1 MAAYESDGCGIGGK
15 LRKRLFRRAPATP
28 YDRPQAAACP
38 AQPLPAEPR
47 GNGWLSRLVDPA
59 TRIISWSASRIFPSS
74 VFQKRLGAPPAA
86 PPEAKQRPVE
96 EVIKEP
102 STNSLHEVQEHLS
115 DGKNAVNSSNAGSAQ
130 HGTSSHV
137 DGVFEL
143 EQLLKQK
150 TFTRTEFDHLTQLLH
165 SRIVEP
171 NAREVAVNSE
181 NIEITNVRGQTNNAV
196 EVNVLQP
203 ASSYEIEMPT
213 IPGEANKK
221 QQCANDVSQ
230 PMSSFNNKD
239 KRVASE
245 QERRES
251 TKEEAASPTK
261 IAKTHMSS
269 RFFKSS
275 ASLSVQNKLFRD
287 DRAMPIGTPYA
298 RKPSNH
304 SLVLR
309 TAVRNSEP
317 VETRRNSLL
326 SSGIYGRSAI
336 YKMSRSPYFKPC
348 SMANLGG
355 DRSSLDDY
363 GCPSMSENITHSGGR
378 QTFKR
383 GRSLLEDD
391 IGSSGPTRR
400 THQKSNLMSPLASPY
415 LSRGNSLPSSS
426 TCVDQGSVT
435 LNQKLLHLNE
445 QENDHSEFQTVE
457 NSGVPSVP
465 LPPQSSEMARKIL
478 QQPDKLVTSPKG
490 QSSNL
495 KIDMDES
502 PFLLTHNMLHG
513 QALKSMEEIDMSKF
527 LNVQKNGSLKSPS
540 DSHQKCFGNT
550 ISQKQDKSEENGS
563 TKSAVKGVRFA
574 STNSVLEKPNNVSGR
589 EAKPST
595 TTAHFVVSGAATT
608 TSQRKPSFQMSAPED
623 LVELDDDSDDIKDSP
638 STATIVG
645 NKPLLISKCE
655 ITHEKPK
662 LEKSM
667 KSSSNNIRTS
677 MGVSDRDSTKIS
689 NGLGMEKMNGFFFSA
704 APASTISSQVSL
716 MVSNFTTSLMKSAP
730 QCEETPAPTFKADLV
745 ELASGSASTAAGASG
760 LGFSNATTATVLQG
774 SKGEVVQTSKG
785 GDLFNAFGNAALP
798 AVSVF
803 GAFRTSEL
811 NDGITSSTAIS
822 SALVAPSMTLGASFA
837 PGFSTSTSMAPN
849 SSATI
854 SSDAPIFSTIPSFQ
868 FGASGSFG
876 ASNAVTSSTEKSEST
891 NLVGESVKSSVF
903 SVSSSAPLLGTSAA
917 FSSTRSNSSA
927 VLTPSIFASTSNSSS
942 ALPAPAL
949 FSTATGGSSAMSLS
963 SGFSTSTSMAPSSAA
978 TISSAAP
985 ILTTIPSFQFGAS
998 GSFGGAST
1006 VTSSTEK
1013 SDSTNLV
1020 GEPVKSSAFSVSS
1033 SAPLGTSAALSNTR
1047 SNSSAVLTPSI
1058 FASTSNSSSAL
1069 PAPALFGTTTG
1080 SSAVS
1085 MSSGFSTSSNGFSGF
1100 GSSPQ
1105 SGGANS
1111 LFSSNSSQNLTVFGT
1126 TAESSFSTQPA
1137 QSGTGMSHALPI
1149 SSSNTF
1155 DSSIP
1160 TTMFGLSGTS
1170 SSGSA
1175 SSSFGFSTPGLEPL
1189 GSSSGFSFPTATG
1202 SSSSSGSSSTLPP
1215 AKSFVSSTGL
1225 FTISTLSAGGSSSSH
1240 VWSTPFGSSG
1250 FSFAANTISS
1260 ANSSGN
1266 LSLVAGTGTGLFKS
1280 TSHSAQSSPSGSIFA
1295 STTFSP
1301 ATGLPFGSAPSSG
1314 SSPFMFG
1321 SSSGSVSSFTS
1332 VGSTTSLISLVQP
1345 VFGAPNQTSGLNS
1358 GSPGN
1363 DQMNVEDSMADDSVQ
1378 SSVLPAVKFGQPTNT
1393 PASPNFVFG
1402 SPATPGGTTTFQ
1414 FGSQQNNFMPQSPS
1428 PFQPAGNLE
1437 FAAGGSFSLGSSGG
1451 GDTSGRRTVKVR
1463 RDKHR
1468 KR

>member
-1 MAAYESDGCGIGGK
+1 MAAYESDGGGIGGK
-15 LRKRLFRRAPATP
+15 FRKRLFRRAPATP
-28 YDRPQAAACP
+28 YDRPQAAARP

-59 TRIISWSASRIFPSS
+59 TRIISWSASRLFPSS

-86 PPEAKQRPVE
+86 PPEANQRPVE

-245 QERRES
+245 HERRER
-251 TKEEAASPTK
+251 TKEEAASSTK
-261 IAKTHMSS
+261 IAKIHMSS

-426 TCVDQGSVT
+426 TRVDQGSVT

-495 KIDMDES
+495 KIDMEES

-540 DSHQKCFGNT
+540 DSHQKSFGNT

-608 TSQRKPSFQMSAPED
+608 TSQKKPSFQMSAPED

-667 KSSSNNIRTS
+667 KSSSNNICTS
-677 MGVSDRDSTKIS
+677 MGVSNGDSTKIS
-689 NGLGMEKMNGFFFSA
+689 NGL
-704 APASTISSQVSL
+704 
-716 MVSNFTTSLMKSAP
+716 AP

-760 LGFSNATTATVLQG
+760 LGFSNATTATVLEG

-798 AVSVF
+798 TLSGF

-927 VLTPSIFASTSNSSS
+927 VLTPSIFASTSNGSS

-985 ILTTIPSFQFGAS
+985 ILSTIPSFQFGAS

-1069 PAPALFGTTTG
+1069 PAPALFSTATG

-1085 MSSGFSTSSNGFSGF
+1085 MLPGFSTSSNGFSGF

-1155 DSSIP
+1155 GSSIP

-1202 SSSSSGSSSTLPP
+1202 SSSSSGSSSTIPP

-1225 FTISTLSAGGSSSSH
+1225 STISTLSAGGSSSSH

-1250 FSFAANTISS
+1250 FSFAASAISS